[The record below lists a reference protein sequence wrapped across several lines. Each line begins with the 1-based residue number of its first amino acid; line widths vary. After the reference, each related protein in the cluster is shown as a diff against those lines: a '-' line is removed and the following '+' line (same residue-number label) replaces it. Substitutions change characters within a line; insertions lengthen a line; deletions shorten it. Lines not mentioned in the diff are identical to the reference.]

1 MKYQKEDYFTVI
13 DEIIDHLMNLNEE
26 VSQFNDFEI
35 RPNWGTYDTLATAG
49 ALRIYTAREE
59 VEGRLV
65 GFAAFFVTPH
75 HYYTD
80 KLVAQSD
87 VVYMSSE
94 YRGPESMELVKF
106 SEESIWREDN
116 IAAVNIA
123 VSMKRDW
130 SGMLQHLQYHKT
142 CEVYTKER

>member
-1 MKYQKEDYFTVI
+1 MINYQEEDYFTVI
-13 DEIIDHLMNLNEE
+13 DEIINHLANLNDEAG
-26 VSQFNDFEI
+26 QFEDFEI
-35 RPNWGTYDTLATAG
+35 KPHWGAYDYLATAG
-49 ALRIYTAREE
+49 AMRIYTAR
-59 VEGRLV
+59 VEGNLV
-65 GFAAFFVTPH
+65 GFAAFFITPH

-87 VVYMSSE
+87 VVYMVPE
-94 YRGPESMELVKF
+94 YRGKDSMELVKF
-106 SEESIWREDN
+106 SEDSLWKEDN

-142 CEVYTKER
+142 CEVYTKEK